1 MGTHKHHRY
10 LTGARMAKADE
21 FYTTYDA
28 IDRELS
34 HYRHDLAGRHV
45 ICDCNDR
52 PGMSMF
58 VRWTLDHMSEYGI
71 ASLTCTSFEADHGT
85 LFDDGTPAMQWHVD
99 NDGREG
105 RYSIAD
111 LAARP
116 LDGDGS
122 FDSPEC
128 ERLLDRPGAIV
139 VTNPPFSKAI
149 RFMRM
154 LRRHPDT
161 DFLIVANLNLAT
173 ANDVFPMVRGGRCL
187 VGLSIHSGSM
197 FFRLP
202 DDRPKTGSMI
212 RPDGTVGVNS
222 VRWLT
227 SLAAARADKTWTP
240 TGHTYRG
247 HEDEYPEY
255 DAYDAINVD
264 SMRMMPD
271 DHDGPMGVP
280 LNFLEHWAPGNG
292 FMLLG
297 KLDDPTVNGRRL
309 YKRLLVRRT
318 RDA

>member
-1 MGTHKHHRY
+1 
-10 LTGARMAKADE
+10 
-21 FYTTYDA
+21 
-28 IDRELS
+28 
-34 HYRHDLAGRHV
+34 
-45 ICDCNDR
+45 
-52 PGMSMF
+52 
-58 VRWTLDHMSEYGI
+58 
-71 ASLTCTSFEADHGT
+71 
-85 LFDDGTPAMQWHVD
+85 MQWHVD

-122 FDSPEC
+122 FDSSEC

-173 ANDVFPMVRGGRCL
+173 ANDVFPMVKGGRCL

-202 DDRPKTGSMI
+202 DDRPKTGSII

-227 SLAAARADKTWTP
+227 SLAAARADKTQPP
-240 TGHTYRG
+240 TGRTYRG

-271 DHDGPMGVP
+271 DHDGR
-280 LNFLEHWAPGNG
+280 WAS
-292 FMLLG
+292 
-297 KLDDPTVNGRRL
+297 R
-309 YKRLLVRRT
+309 
-318 RDA
+318 

>member
-1 MGTHKHHRY
+1 MAPCST
-10 LTGARMAKADE
+10 TGRPP
-21 FYTTYDA
+21 
-28 IDRELS
+28 
-34 HYRHDLAGRHV
+34 
-45 ICDCNDR
+45 CN
-52 PGMSMF
+52 GMS
-58 VRWTLDHMSEYGI
+58 TTTAAG
-71 ASLTCTSFEADHGT
+71 G
-85 LFDDGTPAMQWHVD
+85 G
-99 NDGREG
+99 
-105 RYSIAD
+105 YSIAD

-128 ERLLDRPGAIV
+128 EHLLDRRGAIV
-139 VTNPPFSKAI
+139 VTNPPFSHAI

-154 LRRHPDT
+154 LRRHPAT
-161 DFLIVANLNLAT
+161 DYLIVANLNLTT
-173 ANDVFPMVRGGRCL
+173 ANDVFPMIKEGRCL

-227 SLAAARADKTWTP
+227 SLAAARADKTQPP

-247 HEDEYPEY
+247 HEDEYPQY

-271 DHDGPMGVP
+271 DYDGPMGVP

-297 KLDDPTVNGRRL
+297 KLDDPAINGRRL

>member
-28 IDRELS
+28 IDGELS

-45 ICDCNDR
+45 ICDCN
-52 PGMSMF
+52 
-58 VRWTLDHMSEYGI
+58 
-71 ASLTCTSFEADHGT
+71 
-85 LFDDGTPAMQWHVD
+85 
-99 NDGREG
+99 
-105 RYSIAD
+105 
-111 LAARP
+111 
-116 LDGDGS
+116 
-122 FDSPEC
+122 
-128 ERLLDRPGAIV
+128 
-139 VTNPPFSKAI
+139 
-149 RFMRM
+149 
-154 LRRHPDT
+154 
-161 DFLIVANLNLAT
+161 
-173 ANDVFPMVRGGRCL
+173 
-187 VGLSIHSGSM
+187 
-197 FFRLP
+197 
-202 DDRPKTGSMI
+202 DRPKTGSMI

-309 YKRLLVRRT
+309 HKRLLVRRT

>member
-1 MGTHKHHRY
+1 MGTSKHHRY
-10 LTGARMAKADE
+10 LTGAKAAKADE
-21 FYTTYDA
+21 FYTTYEA
-28 IDRELS
+28 IDRELR
-34 HYRHDLAGRHV
+34 HYKTDLKDRHV

-52 PGMSMF
+52 PDRSMF
-58 VRWTLDHMSEYGI
+58 VSWTLDHMNEYGI
-71 ASLTCTSFEADHGT
+71 ASLTCTSFQPDHGT

-99 NDGREG
+99 NDGRDG
-105 RYSIAD
+105 YSIAD

-122 FDSPEC
+122 FDSSEC

-161 DFLIVANLNLAT
+161 DYLIIANLNLLT
-173 ANDVFPMVRGGRCL
+173 VNDVLPMVKEGRCL

-202 DDRPKTGSMI
+202 DDRSKTGSMI

-222 VRWLT
+222 IRWLT
-227 SLAAARADKTWTP
+227 SLAAARADKTWPP

-292 FMLLG
+292 FMLLDN
-297 KLDDPTVNGRRL
+297 LDAPTIDGRRL

>member
-1 MGTHKHHRY
+1 
-10 LTGARMAKADE
+10 MA
-21 FYTTYDA
+21 
-28 IDRELS
+28 
-34 HYRHDLAGRHV
+34 
-45 ICDCNDR
+45 
-52 PGMSMF
+52 P
-58 VRWTLDHMSEYGI
+58 
-71 ASLTCTSFEADHGT
+71 
-85 LFDDGTPAMQWHVD
+85 LFDDGTLAMQWHVD
-99 NDGREG
+99 NDGRG
-105 RYSIAD
+105 GYSIAD

-122 FDSPEC
+122 FDSSEC

-139 VTNPPFSKAI
+139 VTNPPFSHAI

-154 LRRHPDT
+154 LRRHPAT
-161 DFLIVANLNLAT
+161 DYLIVANLNLTT
-173 ANDVFPMVRGGRCL
+173 ANDVLPMVKEGRCL

-222 VRWLT
+222 IRWLT
-227 SLAAARADKTWTP
+227 SLAAARADKTWPP

-247 HEDEYPEY
+247 HEDEYPKY

-271 DHDGPMGVP
+271 DYDGPMGVP

-292 FMLLG
+292 FMLLDN
-297 KLDDPTVNGRRL
+297 LNDPTIGGRRL